1 MTINAKSEL
10 NLIASDV
17 IALNENLWKIVALF
31 KLMKLA
37 NRIIYINLGW
47 AFAYNIFM
55 APIAAGAFYSVG
67 FTVSP
72 MISSAAMSLSSI
84 IVVLIS
90 NLMRF
95 IPFDPAEEKE
105 KKIRVHLE
113 SSGSFSQYESYLA
126 IESLHSSKK

>member
-1 MTINAKSEL
+1 MIGDGLNDVLSLQQACVGVTINAKSEL

-31 KLMKLA
+31 KLMRMA
-37 NRIIYINLGW
+37 SRVIYINLAW

-55 APIAAGAFYSVG
+55 APIAAGALYKVG

-72 MISSAAMSLSSI
+72 MISSASMSLSSI

-90 NLMRF
+90 NMMRF
-95 IPFDPAEEKE
+95 IPFDPSLKLGHHKVA
-105 KKIRVHLE
+105 VSE
-113 SSGSFSQYESYLA
+113 SSFS
-126 IESLHSSKK
+126 

>member
-1 MTINAKSEL
+1 
-10 NLIASDV
+10 
-17 IALNENLWKIVALF
+17 
-31 KLMKLA
+31 MKMA
-37 NRIIYINLGW
+37 TRVIYINLVW

-72 MISSAAMSLSSI
+72 MISSASMSLSSI

-95 IPFDPAEEKE
+95 IPFDPSIKNLNN
-105 KKIRVHLE
+105 KVYLGNDMSV
-113 SSGSFSQYESYLA
+113 SSLN
-126 IESLHSSKK
+126 